1 MPDAST
7 SDSDAVDADA
17 SRLHIE
23 DRARAFACVY
33 SRKPNRIG
41 FAMFDRDAN
50 AIALAQ
56 ISEED
61 GANETLGSIIHA
73 ASPDV
78 AYVASRCKIIVDDMN
93 ADSRMTVVELP
104 RRIFPGDKRQALDEM
119 CDVARCE
126 KTDLAAHVDTL
137 ESDDALFAA
146 AGLLNAMRRNEGLA
160 LSLRVPPNFTTF
172 DVEQY
177 CGVDA
182 DTLTSLG
189 VIVPEVFR
197 NRVGSDEGI
206 KKDISEI
213 LSDMVVTRGG
223 KRLLDSWLRRP
234 LRNID
239 TLTSRQDD
247 IEAFMHSAFDALR
260 KARTP
265 KLDPHSFLS
274 KMSGGILRVSR
285 TESDWRRIVDHLR
298 CVSRFRDVVDD
309 IQSSGTIRFLPRA
322 VTDFYDCAS
331 ARLPRLRKLVEG
343 LIDPDEMQPI
353 GDDGMYTLYV
363 RRGACPELDEMVDS
377 YNSLPYLLKHVG
389 KLEKARIPRFL
400 RDGIENRIEMVY
412 KPQCGYLIKCEG
424 RAVPLAVCE
433 EMRWKFVFAEGD
445 DAYYEAECGLK
456 LAEELGDVALSI
468 VDLQERILTE
478 LRKSILAH
486 ATLLRDMAR
495 CVAEIDV
502 LLALSDAAV
511 AFSLVRPK
519 LARESVLRIEDGR
532 HLLYEQLI
540 DGPFVPTTLSFEP
553 DRKRVIVLTGANGS
567 GKTVQL
573 QTVGLI
579 AYLAH
584 VGSFV
589 PAAAATVGLIDRI
602 FTGMATIADDDIGET
617 VEQQQMNQTARM
629 FHNSTHR
636 SLLLSDELGSR
647 MSPPDGGPLL
657 AAIIS
662 NYAEMTDPPC
672 AMFSTHY
679 RQVCEPEVCP
689 LTPQLVH
696 MRMRIIVKQRTNE
709 SHARVSFIYR
719 IEPGVADDSYA
730 SAAMRRTGIPDQIV
744 SRFEYLMER
753 SERQQRGEEVEPLEL
768 VGDPH
773 REYKLN
779 LYRALVTQFFSAKR
793 EHLSNPANTQNIDNF
808 IAFFESLNLDECGG
822 VRVDGDLDP
831 RFTQPVDGPDWDEL
845 KQFRNMLREP
855 DDLK

>member
-1 MPDAST
+1 MPDTST
-7 SDSDAVDADA
+7 SDSDADA

-23 DRARAFACVY
+23 DRARVFACVY

-41 FAMFDRDAN
+41 FAVFDRDSN

-56 ISEED
+56 ISEEFRD
-61 GANETLGSIIHA
+61 SANETLGSLIHA

-78 AYVASRCKIIVDDMN
+78 AYVASPCKPVVDDVN
-93 ADSRMTVVELP
+93 ADSERMTVVELP
-104 RRIFPGDKRQALDEM
+104 QRIFPGDKRQAIAEM

-172 DVEQY
+172 DVKQY

-182 DTLTSLG
+182 DALTSLG
-189 VIVPEVFR
+189 VIVPEAFR
-197 NRVGSDEGI
+197 KRVSSDEGI

-239 TLTSRQDD
+239 ALTSRQDD
-247 IEAFMHSAFDALR
+247 IEAFMHPVFDALR

-285 TESDWRRIVDHLR
+285 TESDWRRIIDHLR
-298 CVSRFRDVVDD
+298 CVSRFRDVVED
-309 IQSSGTIRFLPRA
+309 IQSSGATRVLPRA
-322 VTDFYDCAS
+322 MTDFYDCAS

-343 LIDPDEMQPI
+343 LIDPDEMQPL

-389 KLEKARIPRFL
+389 KLEKARMPRFL
-400 RDGIENRIEMVY
+400 RDGVENQIELVY

-445 DAYYEAECGLK
+445 DAYYEAACGLK
-456 LAEELGDVALSI
+456 LAEELGDVAMGI

-511 AFSLVRPK
+511 SFSLVRPK
-519 LARESVLRIEDGR
+519 LSRESVLRIEDGR

-553 DRKRVIVLTGANGS
+553 DQNRVVVLTGANGS

-589 PAAAATVGLIDRI
+589 PAAAATVGMIDRI
-602 FTGMATIADDDIGET
+602 FTGMATIADDDLEET
-617 VEQQQMNQTARM
+617 VEQQQINQTARM
-629 FHNSTHR
+629 FHNSTHH
-636 SLLLSDELGSR
+636 SLVLSDELGSR
-647 MSPPDGGPLL
+647 MSPQDGAPLL
-657 AAIIS
+657 GAIITHF
-662 NYAEMTDPPC
+662 AEMENPPC
-672 AMFSTHY
+672 AVFTTHY

-696 MRMRIIVKQRTNE
+696 MRMRVIVEQKT
-709 SHARVSFIYR
+709 SKSDARVSFIYR
-719 IEPGVADDSYA
+719 IERGVADDSYA
-730 SAAMRRTGIPDQIV
+730 SAAMRRMGIPEQII
-744 SRFEYLMER
+744 SRFEYLMQR
-753 SERQQRGEEVEPLEL
+753 DERQQRGEDVEPLEP

-773 REYKLN
+773 QEYKLN
-779 LYRALVTQFFSAKR
+779 LYRSLVSRFFAAKR
-793 EHLSNPANTQNIDNF
+793 EHGRNPKNTENTDDF
-808 IAFFESLNLDECGG
+808 IAFFQSLNLDECGG
-822 VRVDGDLDP
+822 VRVDGELDP
-831 RFTQPVDGPDWDEL
+831 RFTQPVKGPDWDEL
-845 KQFRNMLREP
+845 KQFRDMMREP
-855 DDLK
+855 DGLK